1 MTGSPRMAGSRRLT
15 GLGATLAAGMVAST
29 FVGYAFGALGPFIRD
44 DLDLSRTALGSLT
57 TVMYFVGSVLSP
69 VLGPLVDRFG
79 GRRSLL
85 ALFAV
90 GSAATLLTAAAPGFG
105 GLLAGAAL
113 AGVAVALGNIA
124 TNQLI
129 ARHVEPTRQ
138 GILTGVK
145 QSGVQVGAFLAGAAL
160 PALAEAWGW
169 RWALAASALL
179 AAGGIAG
186 TLLTVPHHSGRFE
199 LPRAGGDAGSAPLG
213 PVVNRLTAYSTLM
226 GLGVGAAGAYLPL
239 YAVEELGTGRRTAG
253 LAAGL
258 MGLVGVVAR
267 VWWGRRHDRTSTPV
281 TRTLLLLAAGSVLA
295 TGLVW
300 GAQAAGVALLWGG
313 AAALGATAVA
323 WNALGMLSIVRDVD
337 ASRAGR
343 ASGRV
348 LLGFFAGFFT
358 GPVSFGAVVD
368 ATDTYAFGW
377 AGVTAAFLTATA
389 VAWRWR
395 SAAPAGTGALEP

>member
-1 MTGSPRMAGSRRLT
+1 
-15 GLGATLAAGMVAST
+15 MVMST
-29 FVGYAFGALGPFIRD
+29 FLGYAFGALGPFIIE
-44 DLDLSRTALGSLT
+44 DLGLSRTALGSLT

-90 GSAATLLTAAAPGFG
+90 GSAGIVVAAAAPGYA
-105 GLLAGAAL
+105 GLVAGAAL

-145 QSGVQVGAFLAGAAL
+145 QSGVQVGAFLAGATL

-169 RWALAASALL
+169 RWALAGSALL
-179 AAGGIAG
+179 AGAGVAG
-186 TLLTVPHHSGRFE
+186 TLVTVPHHSGRFE
-199 LPRAGGDAGSAPLG
+199 LPHDLGEAGSGPLG
-213 PVVNRLTAYSTLM
+213 PAVNRLTAYSTLM
-226 GLGVGAAGAYLPL
+226 GLGIGAAAAYLPL

-267 VWWGRRHDRTSTPV
+267 VWWGRRHDRTTTPV
-281 TRTLLLLAAGSVLA
+281 TRTLLILAAGSVLA
-295 TGLVW
+295 GVLVW
-300 GAQAAGVALLWGG
+300 AAEAAGVVFLWAG
-313 AAALGATAVA
+313 AIALGATAVA

-337 ASRAGR
+337 PSRAGR

-348 LLGFFAGFFT
+348 LLGFFAGYLA

-368 ATDTYAFGW
+368 ATDAYAPSW
-377 AGVTAAFLTATA
+377 AGVTTAFLTAT
-389 VAWRWR
+389 VIAWRWR
-395 SAAPAGTGALEP
+395 SARPAEAGTVPL